1 MGGVLVLPPPPSAST
16 PGAYRVEVGAL
27 VLGAVTGVAEGLLT
41 AWVLAQVRL
50 LARVAPQVD
59 LEVLQARES
68 LAAALELQ
76 ERPVRGA
83 LQALEG
89 PPPSPEMGSRICS
102 PDNPSPWPCP
112 RPPGAPVQLP
122 MKCPG
127 PRLLSGKVWWGPEN
141 NPSLI

>member
-1 MGGVLVLPPPPSAST
+1 MAGVLVLHPPPSAST

-27 VLGAVTGVAEGLLT
+27 VLGAVTGVAEGLLA

-59 LEVLQARES
+59 LEVLQAREG

-76 ERPVRGA
+76 ERPVRGT

-89 PPPSPEMGSRICS
+89 PPPSPKMGPSICS
-102 PDNPSPWPCP
+102 PANPLGPARGLLVPQFSSP
-112 RPPGAPVQLP
+112 
-122 MKCPG
+122 
-127 PRLLSGKVWWGPEN
+127 
-141 NPSLI
+141 